1 MGSALVDVLQDEEGG
16 VIPFEFV
23 KTIGKSICPL
33 NLFGDKELTA
43 ATLAGL
49 CRQGPIYVRAMKR
62 LKVWP
67 AEEIT
72 DVEDEGNEELEVRT
86 GTECVPETS
95 VRGTCCYYYSIPCT
109 CRCAGVHCIQ
119 GIVSH

>member
-23 KTIGKSICPL
+23 KTIGTSICPL

-49 CRQGPIYVRAMKR
+49 CCQGPIYVRAMKR
-62 LKVWP
+62 LKVWL

-72 DVEDEGNEELEVRT
+72 DVEDEGNGELEVQM

-95 VRGTCCYYYSIPCT
+95 ARGTCCYYY
-109 CRCAGVHCIQ
+109 
-119 GIVSH
+119 